1 MAVGVQTR
9 KIRMFSRGS
18 EEAGISVARAVRHL
32 ELCPWI
38 LVAFW
43 VVHAGAIMA
52 LWGPP
57 LQSMFHVWWTDPGAS
72 HGLLVPPLAAY
83 LIWIRRD
90 VTLAEPASTDG
101 RGLLL
106 IAGSVLALFTG
117 KLGAELFLQ
126 RLSFVA
132 LLGGML
138 WTFWGQ
144 PRLKTL
150 RLPLLLL
157 ATMIPVPTLVY
168 GAVSARLQLL
178 ASWIA
183 ASIAERLGVSVFVEG
198 NIIHLA
204 TVSLGVGE
212 ACSGLRS
219 LSSLVIAALLI
230 AVLQLSRPVMRVVLV
245 VCAVPIAIACNV
257 MRIAG
262 TAVLADHHPDLALGF
277 YHAFS
282 GWLVFVAGTALTV
295 VCGQVL
301 RRLSDSSPA
310 APVREPVLAE
320 RSGRDYR
327 WPAGISLALLSV
339 ACVAVWYSEGT
350 ARCSPA
356 SSIESLDAN
365 IGGWTAVRYEA
376 LTQDDLN
383 VLKPTTYLLR
393 DYRRK
398 DAELELLIVFFARQE
413 AGETWH
419 SPKLCLPG
427 GGWEIKDSTTVELGQ
442 KTRINNVRARKS
454 GNNYRMLY
462 WYQSQD
468 RVFANEYLGKI
479 LLVRNAILNGNTSGS
494 MVRII
499 LPETP
504 DSLGDGLAFARPLM
518 DRLRSLLHCASPSS

>member
-1 MAVGVQTR
+1 
-9 KIRMFSRGS
+9 MFLIGS
-18 EEAGISVARAVRHL
+18 EKAGVSAARAARHPDL
-32 ELCPWI
+32 GPWI
-38 LVAFW
+38 LAAFW
-43 VVHAGAIMA
+43 VAHAAAIMM
-52 LWGPP
+52 LWGPV

-90 VTLAEPASTDG
+90 ITRAQPASIDA

-106 IAGSVLALFTG
+106 IAGAGLVLFAG
-117 KLGAELFLQ
+117 KLGAELFFE
-126 RLSFVA
+126 RVSFVA
-132 LLGGML
+132 LLAGMF
-138 WTFWGQ
+138 WTFWGLQ
-144 PRLKTL
+144 RLRTL

-157 ATMIPVPTLVY
+157 VTMIPLPTLVY
-168 GAVSARLQLL
+168 AAVSARLQLL

-183 ASIAERLGVSVFVEG
+183 ANIAERLGVSVFVEG
-198 NIIHLA
+198 NIIQLA
-204 TVSLGVGE
+204 TVSLGVAE

-230 AVLQLSRPVMRVVLV
+230 AVLRLSRLGMRVVLV
-245 VCAVPIAIACNV
+245 LCAVPIAIACNV
-257 MRIAG
+257 LRIAG
-262 TAVLADHHPDLALGF
+262 TAILADHHPELAMGF

-295 VCGQVL
+295 VCAQLL

-310 APVREPVLAE
+310 VPVGKPEPAE
-320 RSGRDYR
+320 KWGLDYR
-327 WPAGISLALLSV
+327 WPAGISLTLLSV
-339 ACVAVWYSEGT
+339 ACAAVWYSEGI

-356 SSIESLDAN
+356 MPIESLDRS

-376 LTQDDLN
+376 LTQDDLD
-383 VLKPTTYLLR
+383 VLKPTAYLLR

-398 DAELELLIVFFARQE
+398 DAELELLIVFFAHQE

-419 SPKLCLPG
+419 SPRLCLPG
-427 GGWEIKDSTTVELGQ
+427 DGWEITDSAAVELGPQ
-442 KTRINNVRARKS
+442 TRINNVRVRKS
-454 GNNYRMLY
+454 GKNYRMLY

-468 RVFANEYLGKI
+468 QVFTNEYLGKI
-479 LLVRNAILNGNTSGS
+479 LLVRNAILSGNTSGS

-504 DSLGDGLAFARPLM
+504 EALADGLVFAKPLM
-518 DRLRSLLHCASPSS
+518 EQVRSLLHCGSPAS